1 MAYRDEVDWQ
11 RLLEEGG
18 TVPLPDL
25 NQVTALVAPLANGQ
39 NVLVVLMP
47 CHRTT
52 VEKLRL
58 NLGNYLTM
66 VKAMLQL
73 AGLR

>member
-1 MAYRDEVDWQ
+1 MAYREEVDWA
-11 RLLEEGG
+11 RLIREGG

-25 NQVTALVAPLANGQ
+25 NQVTALVAPLENGQ
-39 NVLVVLMP
+39 NVVVVLVP
-47 CHRTT
+47 CQRQT
-52 VEKLRL
+52 VERLRL
-58 NLGNYLTM
+58 NLQSYLTM

>member
-1 MAYRDEVDWQ
+1 MAYRDEVDWR
-11 RLLEEGG
+11 RLLAEGG

-25 NQVTALVAPLANGQ
+25 NQVTALVAPLDDGQ
-39 NVLVVLMP
+39 NVVVVLVP
-47 CHRTT
+47 CHRQT